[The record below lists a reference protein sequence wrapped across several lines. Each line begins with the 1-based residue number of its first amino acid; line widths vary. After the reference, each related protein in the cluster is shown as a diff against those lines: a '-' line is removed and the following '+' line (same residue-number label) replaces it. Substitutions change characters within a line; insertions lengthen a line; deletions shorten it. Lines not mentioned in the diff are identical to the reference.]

1 MAIPRFSC
9 NFLDFL
15 RLSTVSNINADGG
28 RMAQKITKDMTFYE
42 ILQMSPDVA
51 RVLSEFNLGCVGC
64 LGATSESIA
73 QGARAHGLD
82 ADDIVTALNEIFPD

>member
-1 MAIPRFSC
+1 MS
-9 NFLDFL
+9 
-15 RLSTVSNINADGG
+15 
-28 RMAQKITKDMTFYE
+28 QKIDKEMTFYE

-82 ADDIVTALNEIFPD
+82 ADEIVAALNEIFTD